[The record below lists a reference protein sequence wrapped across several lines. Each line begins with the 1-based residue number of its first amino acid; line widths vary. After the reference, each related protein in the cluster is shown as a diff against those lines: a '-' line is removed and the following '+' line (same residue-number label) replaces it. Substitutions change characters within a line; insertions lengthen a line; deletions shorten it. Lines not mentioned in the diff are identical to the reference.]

1 MKYVKDIRKPDYSK
15 TLVVDSHFMP
25 RAIISSLRA
34 FDIVY
39 KGNAEII
46 YNHPET
52 IGTVNKNVEY
62 HRPSII
68 RIFKYVNI
76 NFHKAKLSR
85 ENVFLR
91 DGYECV
97 YCGENNRKLLTLDHV
112 HPQSKGG
119 KDTWENLVT
128 ACKSCN
134 CEKDNLTILEYI
146 NFKNGVISEPNPK
159 RPHYL
164 MLVKKLNYIPN
175 EWEDYLFLK

>member
-1 MKYVKDIRKPDYSK
+1 
-15 TLVVDSHFMP
+15 
-25 RAIISSLRA
+25 
-34 FDIVY
+34 
-39 KGNAEII
+39 
-46 YNHPET
+46 
-52 IGTVNKNVEY
+52 VEY

-134 CEKDNLTILEYI
+134 NEKDNLTIMEWGR
-146 NFKNGVISEPNPK
+146 NHPDPK

-164 MLVKKLNYIPN
+164 MLVKKLNYIPV
-175 EWEDYLFLK
+175 EWETYLFLK